1 MKIKFIVPMLVIF
14 ALLGNS
20 TISLAAQA
28 GDPNRQ
34 WAEVRATP
42 TGNKLSLRLKD
53 GKKMEGRLVNISD
66 TALTIDRGRQTSD
79 VTRDSIE
86 KVYRVEPKSRG
97 KSVAKGALRTGRT
110 IIGLEVAVF
119 EEGETAI
126 DFVAEGA
133 TEFVLGSAV
142 KHPHDLV
149 TGYYSVH
156 TSAAALEKGESEI
169 QRIDDQLRAAK
180 LL

>member
-1 MKIKFIVPMLVIF
+1 MKIKFIVPILVILT
-14 ALLGNS
+14 LLGNS
-20 TISLAAQA
+20 TISLAVQA

-66 TALTIDRGRQTSD
+66 SALTIDRGKQTSD

-97 KSVAKGALRTGRT
+97 KSVAKGAL
-110 IIGLEVAVF
+110 IGAGIGFAAGAGVAF
-119 EEGETAI
+119 AAGSYEQYETAELVGI
-126 DFVAEGA
+126 FGSLGA
-133 TEFVLGSAV
+133 AIGAGLGALFASFGKKEQKVLI
-142 KHPHDLV
+142 
-149 TGYYSVH
+149 Y
-156 TSAAALEKGESEI
+156 ES
-169 QRIDDQLRAAK
+169 R
-180 LL
+180 